1 MIVETSY
8 ARRQISNWGSIVRKF
23 IPRVRT
29 IGIVRTGD
37 ASGLRPWASIRSN
50 PDEIGF
56 QRSSASRADKIGDGL
71 AISRADAPASNG
83 NNEPARSCSG
93 RRFALTERQPVI
105 RIDGDH
111 MD

>member
-23 IPRVRT
+23 TQRERT
-29 IGIVRTGD
+29 IGVVRTGE
-37 ASGLRPWASIRSN
+37 ASGLRSWAAIRSN

-56 QRSSASRADKIGDGL
+56 RRSQASRPDNVGDGS
-71 AISRADAPASNG
+71 AISRATAPAFDWDT
-83 NNEPARSCSG
+83 EPARSCSG
-93 RRFALTERQPVI
+93 RRFVLTKRQPVI